1 VRVNGRN
8 IRDRGKN
15 ICDGFTQAGVSF
27 VAAPRRYHLG
37 QTLRAVSLACADF
50 DLSSTTFPVTP
61 QFCLLG
67 YTEIKVKVPPTSK
80 RWGSSSTATAQVMF
94 TSFDGTHVTGTFSG
108 TLAPESGTST
118 PATITNG
125 KFSLNL
131 PDADCTGVAVAG
143 N

>member
-1 VRVNGRN
+1 
-8 IRDRGKN
+8 
-15 ICDGFTQAGVSF
+15 
-27 VAAPRRYHLG
+27 
-37 QTLRAVSLACADF
+37 
-50 DLSSTTFPVTP
+50 
-61 QFCLLG
+61 
-67 YTEIKVKVPPTSK
+67 
-80 RWGSSSTATAQVMF
+80 MF